1 MIMNSIIHG
10 FEHKDNGVIDLLVK
24 EEDEDVVI
32 TYKDDGCG
40 LNAGQLDRLFD
51 AFFTTKRGQ
60 GGSGLGTHIMYNLVT
75 QALDGQIDAFSEPDK
90 GLRYEIRFPKRT

>member
-10 FEHKDNGVIDLLVK
+10 FEHKDSGIINLHVI

-32 TYKDDGCG
+32 TYQDDGCG

-75 QALDGQIDAFSEPDK
+75 QALDGQIDAFSEPGK